1 MPLENLDQ
9 IEAKIN
15 RLIEQHERVKK
26 EKEAME
32 IKLRQRESEWHD
44 LKGQLRQYE
53 RERVELRER
62 LERILGQFISLDL
75 PD

>member
-32 IKLRQRESEWHD
+32 IKLQQRESEWHH

-53 RERVELRER
+53 RERIELRER
-62 LERILGQFISLDL
+62 LDRILGQFTSLDL

>member
-1 MPLENLDQ
+1 MPLENLEQ
-9 IEAKIN
+9 VEIKIN

-26 EKEAME
+26 EKESIERKFQEM
-32 IKLRQRESEWHD
+32 ESEWHD

-53 RERVELRER
+53 RERGELREK
-62 LERILGQFISLDL
+62 LDKILSQFAALDL

>member
-1 MPLENLDQ
+1 MPLENLEQ

-26 EKEAME
+26 EKAAIEM
-32 IKLRQRESEWHD
+32 KLQQKESEWHD

-53 RERVELRER
+53 RERGELRER
-62 LERILGQFISLDL
+62 LDKILGQFASLEL